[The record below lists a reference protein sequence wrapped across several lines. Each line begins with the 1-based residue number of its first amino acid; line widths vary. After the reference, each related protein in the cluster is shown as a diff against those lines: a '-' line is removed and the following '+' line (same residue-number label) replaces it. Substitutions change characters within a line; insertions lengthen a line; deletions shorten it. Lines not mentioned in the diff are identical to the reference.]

1 MSPSRQGPVAAKYIC
16 RIAQEEGFPRRMIN
30 LIHGERNINKEIL
43 SRPEIKGVGFI
54 GSNRAGR
61 ELFEL
66 CGKLGKTS
74 SINGNGENHIVIM
87 PDADIDA
94 GIQWLLEVCFGMSGQ
109 RCLGVD
115 KLEQGLQK

>member
-1 MSPSRQGPVAAKYIC
+1 MQDPVAVKYIC
-16 RIAQEEGFPRRMIN
+16 GVAQEAGFPPRVIN

-74 SINGNGENHIVIM
+74 SIHGNGRNHIVIM
-87 PDADIDA
+87 PDGDIDQ
-94 GIQWLLEVCFGMSGQ
+94 GIQWLLRVCFGMSG
-109 RCLGVD
+109 RCCLGVD
-115 KLEQGLQK
+115 KLEQRF